1 MRIIAGIYKGRKLKS
16 SDDLS
21 IRPTTDRVKEL
32 IFNVLQDFPEGKTV
46 LDLFSGSGSLGLE
59 ALSRGAKKVYF
70 VDSSNKSL
78 EILKQNIKTI
88 GIPQEQYVILKLAA
102 IDYARMTSVPF
113 DLLLLDPPFKYAE
126 LQLLIDT
133 LLQFSIMTSK
143 SLLVLEHE
151 RINRIETNSELYDI
165 LIQKKMGRSLISFLV
180 RRESEQS

>member
-1 MRIIAGIYKGRKLKS
+1 MRIISGIYKGRKLKS

-32 IFNVLQDFPEGKTV
+32 IFNVLQDFPQGKTV

-59 ALSRGAKKVYF
+59 ALSRGAQKVYF

-78 EILKQNIKTI
+78 EILKQNLQAIDV
-88 GIPQEQYVILKLAA
+88 PQNQYVIVKKAA
-102 IDYARMTSVPF
+102 IDFARKEAIPF

-133 LLQFSIMTSK
+133 LLTSPLMTSA

-151 RINRIETNSELYDI
+151 RINPIELQSKLYEV

-180 RRESEQS
+180 RKEQ

>member
-1 MRIIAGIYKGRKLKS
+1 MRIISGIYKGRKLKS

-32 IFNVLQDFPEGKTV
+32 IFNVLQDFPQGKIV

-59 ALSRGAKKVYF
+59 ALSRGARKVYF

-78 EILKQNIKTI
+78 DVLKHNLKTV
-88 GIPQEQYVILKLAA
+88 GVPQSQYVILKQTA
-102 IDYARMTSVPF
+102 IDFARKASVPI

-126 LQLLIDT
+126 LQHLIDT
-133 LLQFSIMTSK
+133 LLTSPLMTSK

-151 RINRIETNSELYDI
+151 KINPIDVQSPLYEV

-180 RRESEQS
+180 RKENE

>member
-1 MRIIAGIYKGRKLKS
+1 MRIISGIYKGRKLKS

-32 IFNVLQDFPEGKTV
+32 IFNVLQDFPAGKTV

-59 ALSRGAKKVYF
+59 ALSRGAEKVYF

-78 EILKQNIKTI
+78 EILKQNIKAI
-88 GIPQEQYVILKLAA
+88 GVPQENYIILKQAA
-102 IDYARMTSVPF
+102 IEFAKQTTTPI
-113 DLLLLDPPFKYAE
+113 DLLLLDPPFKYSE

-133 LLQFSIMTSK
+133 LFKSPMMTPK

-151 RINRIETNSELYDI
+151 RINPIEMQSSLYDV
-165 LIQKKMGRSLISFLV
+165 LIQKKTGRSLISFLV
-180 RRESEQS
+180 RKENE

>member
-1 MRIIAGIYKGRKLKS
+1 MRIISGIYKGRKLKS

-32 IFNVLQDFPEGKTV
+32 IFNVLQDFPEDKTV

-78 EILKQNIKTI
+78 NILKQNIKTI
-88 GIPQEQYVILKLAA
+88 GVPQEQYVILKQAA
-102 IDYARMTSVPF
+102 IDFARTAAMPI

-133 LLQFSIMTSK
+133 LLRSPVMTPK

-151 RINRIETNSELYDI
+151 RINPIETESQVYDV

-180 RRESEQS
+180 RKENE

>member
-1 MRIIAGIYKGRKLKS
+1 MRIISGIYKGRKIKS

-32 IFNVLQDFPEGKTV
+32 IFNVLQDFPEGKIV

-78 EILKQNIKTI
+78 NILKQNIHTI
-88 GIPQEQYVILKLAA
+88 GIPEDQYVILKQTA
-102 IDYARMTSVPF
+102 IDFARNAQMPL

-126 LQLLIDT
+126 LQVLVDT
-133 LLQFSIMTSK
+133 LLQSPVMSTK

-151 RINRIETNSELYDI
+151 TINPIESDSDVYDV

-180 RRESEQS
+180 RKNERS